1 MMRIGSMLS
10 DIMRSLVRRPFTERY
25 PFVVKPAPERTR
37 GRLEWDSAKCTGCM
51 LCVKDCPADA
61 IQVTVVD
68 RAAKKFIFKY
78 RTDRCVYCGQCVVSC
93 KPGALSMPSDHWHL
107 ASASKEPFLVT
118 AGQHDAS
125 AVRQQG

>member
-37 GRLEWDSAKCTGCM
+37 GRLEWDAEKCTGCM

-68 RAAKKFIFKY
+68 RAAKKLIFRY

-93 KPGALSMPSDHWHL
+93 KPGALSMSPEHWHL
-107 ASASKEPFLVT
+107 SSTTKESFSVVY
-118 AGQHDAS
+118 QNH
-125 AVRQQG
+125 QGSSEKG

>member
-25 PFVVKPAPERTR
+25 PFVVRPAPERTR
-37 GRLEWDSAKCTGCM
+37 GRLEWDAEKCTGCM

-61 IQVTVVD
+61 IQVTVID
-68 RAAKKFIFKY
+68 RAAKKFIFRY

-93 KPGALSMPSDHWHL
+93 KPGALSMSAEHWHL
-107 ASASKEPFLVT
+107 SSTTKESFSVVY
-118 AGQHDAS
+118 QNH
-125 AVRQQG
+125 QGGSEEG

>member
-37 GRLEWDSAKCTGCM
+37 GRLEWEAAKCTGCM

-61 IQVTVVD
+61 IQITVVD
-68 RAAKKFIFKY
+68 RAAKKFIFRY

-93 KPGALSMPSDHWHL
+93 RPGALAMSPKHWHL
-107 ASASKEPFLVT
+107 SSTSKESFALVYGDHEE
-118 AGQHDAS
+118 AAKQ
-125 AVRQQG
+125 